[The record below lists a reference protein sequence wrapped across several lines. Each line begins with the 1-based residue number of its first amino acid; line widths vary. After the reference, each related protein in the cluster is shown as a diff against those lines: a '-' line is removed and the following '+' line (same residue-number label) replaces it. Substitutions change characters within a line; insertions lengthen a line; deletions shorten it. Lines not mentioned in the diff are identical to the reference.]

1 MKLAE
6 ALLVRSD
13 MQKKLASLRQ
23 RIVNNAVV
31 QEGSE
36 PHEDPA
42 KLTKEAFAV
51 MHEFEGLVLQ
61 INAANHAH
69 TIADGRSLA
78 AAIAQRETFSAQHA
92 LLQQAIAGSHKEPDR
107 YSMSEI
113 KWVATIDVA
122 ALQKMQTACRR
133 KSANLMCK
141 SRHETGRS
149 ILNLKINKI

>member
-13 MQKKLASLRQ
+13 MQKKLGSLRQ
-23 RIVNNAVV
+23 RIVNNSVV
-31 QEGSE
+31 QEGSD
-36 PHEDPA
+36 PHEDPT

-51 MHEFEGLVLQ
+51 MKEMETLILQ

-69 TIADGRSLA
+69 TIADDQSLA
-78 AAIAQRETFSAQHA
+78 AAIAQRDTLTAKHA

-113 KWVATIDVA
+113 KWVATNDIASLQRDA
-122 ALQKMQTACRR
+122 DALSKQVR
-133 KSANLMCK
+133 
-141 SRHETGRS
+141 E
-149 ILNLKINKI
+149 LNVKIQAKNWEIEI